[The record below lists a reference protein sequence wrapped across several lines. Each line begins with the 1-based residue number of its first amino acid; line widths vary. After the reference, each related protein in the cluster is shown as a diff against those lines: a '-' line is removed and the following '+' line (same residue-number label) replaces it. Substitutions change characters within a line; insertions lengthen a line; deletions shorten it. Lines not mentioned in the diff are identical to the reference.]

1 MRTDPFLFVVI
12 LGGGVHAFIMEIM
25 DNGGPFECNRDWSIF
40 TGAYRERLSIYYHLD
55 WTGKQLGFPLYV
67 VANGHGLLKN
77 LKTITNLPYFHSRLR
92 HFGLHQRKWRGERQ
106 HQEAAVDQPLH
117 DQVRDARDAGT
128 QAEAAHPRRHDRRD
142 VVRHHDQRGPPS
154 LGTQVA
160 SGSRTATP

>member
-92 HFGLHQRKWRGERQ
+92 HFGLHQRKWMGERQ

-117 DQVRDARDAGT
+117 DQARDT
-128 QAEAAHPRRHDRRD
+128 PAAIPILS
-142 VVRHHDQRGPPS
+142 V
-154 LGTQVA
+154 
-160 SGSRTATP
+160 